1 MSISP
6 LLQGLNPAQALAV
19 KEIDGPILVLAGP
32 GSGKTRVLTHRIAY
46 MIEQGIDPF
55 SILAVTFT
63 NKAAREMKERLDH
76 LLGEGRSAAL
86 TVGTFHSICVRF
98 LRRDIIHLG
107 RERDFVI
114 YDSDDQQRL
123 MKQVMK
129 ELNIPEKK
137 TNPRAVL
144 SLISSAKNELVFPD
158 EYDRQA
164 RGPFE
169 EQVARCYHR
178 YQKKLLETNA
188 CDFDD
193 LLLETVRLFREHP
206 EILANYQR
214 RYSHILADEYQDT
227 NRVQYLLLKLLA
239 GEAQNL
245 FVVGDEDQSIYAFRG
260 ADIRNIRS
268 FEDDYP
274 QAQVVMLE
282 QNYRSTQSILDVAQ
296 AVISG
301 SGQRKH
307 AKQLWTENGTGT
319 QVVLQEGYDQEEEA
333 AWIADEI
340 ARLTASGSYR
350 LSDCAVMYRTN
361 VQSRAVEEAFIMRG
375 VRYQVVGGTR
385 FYERKEVRDALA
397 YLRVCYNT
405 FDGVSLN
412 RIINWPTR
420 GIGQR
425 SEDELNRWAAELSMP
440 VYSALQLLQ
449 NPSTAA
455 QSPFASRIRT
465 QLLAFLQLI
474 DELIAAREEYDLSTL
489 MEFVFKRVGFEEAL
503 IKEYGEEEG
512 AERWENVKELRN
524 IAVNYEGL
532 PREQQLGLFLE
543 EVALVADI
551 DNLKEERDSVTCITL
566 HQAKGLEYP
575 VVFLIGLEEGLLPHF
590 RSVDDR
596 DSLEEERR
604 LFYVGATRAKQRLYM
619 LYAFRRVSMGRAG
632 VSTPSRFLADIPK
645 EMIYRMP
652 RRTAVASQPSLP
664 SLSGRS
670 QLEAGTRRIQPGA
683 NRSSLNRA
691 SQNEATGERKS
702 AFFPGQKVRHSKFG
716 DGLVISTKLVEDDE
730 EVTVSFNG
738 QGIKRLLASFAKLE
752 TVS

>member
-664 SLSGRS
+664 SMSGRS

-752 TVS
+752 TVF